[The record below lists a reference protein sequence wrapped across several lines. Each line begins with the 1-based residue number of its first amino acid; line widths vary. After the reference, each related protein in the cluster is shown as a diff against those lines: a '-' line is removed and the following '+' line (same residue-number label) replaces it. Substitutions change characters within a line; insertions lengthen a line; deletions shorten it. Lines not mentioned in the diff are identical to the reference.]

1 MASGDYYLG
10 RNGAQEGPFSPNEV
24 KRRLAAGEISPN
36 DACWRDGMAGW
47 VPIRDVPELAWAPP
61 PIAPGA
67 SGPNAGAVPPPL
79 AEESFSQSVMR
90 QAATTVQL
98 AQKQAYHKKLELT
111 DLRSAWH
118 AIGQKAYQLRAVP
131 AAHAARVTLLDEVT
145 QQIADLQA
153 QAAPASSGS
162 ISDSAKVIA
171 ATASKAAKVQS
182 LRMKESGLYTE
193 LGEKIAGDPNP
204 PPALAAEV
212 GAARKIRDEM
222 AGLEAEIKALS
233 SKTPIWARQP
243 LLIAGAVVVLI
254 VVAVIFTH
262 WRTPEQQAEYDAQQQ
277 VKKFQQQE
285 QEQEDKARQ
294 QQLALQA
301 EQEKDAA
308 AAQAAAQAAQKKQ
321 QADYQAQRQ
330 KQQQEIEAQQQQ
342 QQALAAAQQ
351 KQQADAEAAQ
361 EKAQADEV
369 AKQKAA
375 ADAAAAA
382 RMPGAI
388 WPDPKQIPDF
398 AIVGEGD
405 LWNVAK
411 DQLVAP
417 HWGQYEVPQPIL
429 NQPNRMFGHD
439 SRPPEWGFAN
449 SLSGLFDPS
458 GVSPIIQ
465 SNSFPSEG
473 KMAADYRRVVYVESG
488 DIWRGDYDWS
498 NGSVINKKQVTTS
511 GLFEGKRIFLWYGN
525 TILVNGEFSKD
536 KPIVKIDLVSGST
549 EELATAGAM
558 EEGMSVNPGG
568 YLIYRPQTGYETI
581 QVYDVRNDEVRTILD
596 QCHISDGT
604 HWFKAPILNQYAQS
618 QIWLSNDVLAVVVTD
633 RPNNSAE
640 DEYSSVV
647 LLNMKTGRQ
656 TALKPR
662 LGRDKIYQKLADGV
676 TLMIGRDGGG
686 DGDTAALLDTSSNTL
701 TDLPFAVNQPCAWL
715 DAGHALY
722 GKATGGLDQVGT
734 WLYDRKTGQSTRIA
748 TREIDAGETAQFLAD
763 GTSFYFSPLNT
774 QSLLRGKLDGSQAVI
789 LTCPYRARPI
799 ETTPIDLGFGA
810 SPSSPWQ
817 APVYTAEQ
825 QQADAQAPPPSGPE
839 YPGTLADVLKS
850 LEGRPDS
857 DKADATALYGWWES
871 LMPRMNVPI
880 SIYDPAKVT
889 LTALAAYSLHPEMK
903 ARGLS
908 QFQYAAN
915 IFTVTD
921 LRGCL
926 FRPGMVSYGYYTAYS
941 MLDERYAP
949 VYKAAYTEAQ
959 KEALS
964 AQVGE
969 RFADA
974 YPTQPRLADTRQV
987 VETLL
992 LTAEKEGTVP

>member
-79 AEESFSQSVMR
+79 AEESFSQSMMR

-145 QQIADLQA
+145 QQIAELQA

-301 EQEKDAA
+301 EQEKEAA

-382 RMPGAI
+382 RMPGAL
-388 WPDPKQIPDF
+388 WPGLKNIADF
-398 AIVGEGD
+398 ATAHEGD
-405 LWNVAK
+405 LWNVAQDK
-411 DQLVAP
+411 LVAQK
-417 HWGQYEVPQPIL
+417 WGPYAIQGPVL
-429 NQPNRMFGHD
+429 DSTTFMFGHD
-439 SRPPEWGFAN
+439 TRGPEWGFAEPY
-449 SLSGLFDPS
+449 STIYDPS
-458 GVSPIIQ
+458 HPDHYYRMDGLP
-465 SNSFPSEG
+465 PG
-473 KMAADYRRVVYVESG
+473 AKLAADHRRLIYVEKG
-488 DIWRGDYDWS
+488 DFWRAEWDWANS
-498 NGSVINKKQVTTS
+498 TVVNRKQVTTS
-511 GLFEGKRIFLWYGN
+511 GVFDGKEALLWYGN
-525 TILVNGEFSKD
+525 TILVKGGFSAD
-536 KPIVKIDLVSGST
+536 KPIVKIDLAALTT
-549 EELATAGAM
+549 EEISPANAIVDGM
-558 EEGMSVNPGG
+558 EVNPGG
-568 YLIYRPQTGYETI
+568 YLIYHSSGNIIST
-581 QVYDVRNDEVRTILD
+581 YDLRNGEARTLSNA
-596 QCHISDGT
+596 CHISDGT
-604 HWFKAPILNQYAQS
+604 HWKAGAILSNESSAPIWLTNDVAAMTLSPEGWSAVALFNIKTGKQTVFKAHAA
-618 QIWLSNDVLAVVVTD
+618 WLHLSLKLPDNTTLVV
-633 RPNNSAE
+633 
-640 DEYSSVV
+640 
-647 LLNMKTGRQ
+647 G
-656 TALKPR
+656 
-662 LGRDKIYQKLADGV
+662 LGEKGPDGENA
-676 TLMIGRDGGG
+676 I
-686 DGDTAALLDTSSNTL
+686 LLDTT
-701 TDLPFAVNQPCAWL
+701 TGTETPLPFAIEQPSVWL
-715 DAGHALY
+715 DGEHCLY
-722 GKATGGLDQVGT
+722 GKTTGGLDEIGT

-748 TREIDAGETAQFLAD
+748 TRTINAVEPVAFLAD
-763 GTSFYFSPLNT
+763 GTSFYFSVQNGDT
-774 QSLLRGKLDGSQAVI
+774 VLRGKLDGSQAVT
-789 LTCPYRARPI
+789 LNCPVDAQPI
-799 ETTPIDLGFGA
+799 DRTPVDLGFG
-810 SPSSPWQ
+810 PSSPPLWQ
-817 APVYTAEQ
+817 APVYTPEQ
-825 QQADAQAPPPSGPE
+825 QQADAPVPPPSGPE
-839 YPGTLADVLKS
+839 YPGNLDDVLKA
-850 LEGRPDS
+850 LAGQPDS
-857 DKADATALYGWWES
+857 AKADAEFAYYFWGLH
-871 LMPRMNVPI
+871 RDPI
-880 SIYDPAKVT
+880 LVTIYDPAKVT
-889 LTALAAYSLHPEMK
+889 LAILARWKTNPRTKDKPVKGNLNDDTNPLQES
-903 ARGLS
+903 
-908 QFQYAAN
+908 
-915 IFTVTD
+915 D
-921 LRGCL
+921 LRDCL
-926 FRPGMVSYGYYTAYS
+926 FRPGMISYGYFTAQGLLNDRDHHFTDAQQEAMAQQAGETFADTFPS
-941 MLDERYAP
+941 SSNRISPWTAVHNIVAVEE
-949 VYKAAYTEAQ
+949 KAAH
-959 KEALS
+959 
-964 AQVGE
+964 
-969 RFADA
+969 
-974 YPTQPRLADTRQV
+974 
-987 VETLL
+987 
-992 LTAEKEGTVP
+992 